1 METLPQNLPQSFVLL
16 FKINGKIKKMNYF
29 FIEGYFQKSFT
40 VLIFSLYRVNART
53 IKLLFVS
60 FFVRKVKKELT

>member
-16 FKINGKIKKMNYF
+16 FKINGKIKKMKYF

>member
-53 IKLLFVS
+53 IKLLIVS